1 MNRRR
6 RRLGEVWGLEAEYC
20 EEKGTEKILNN
31 RFLPSP
37 ASDQLFGH
45 FRLIFVKRGTEIQ

>member
-45 FRLIFVKRGTEIQ
+45 FRLIFVKRGTEMQ